1 MKPRRGAMIIDKQV
15 NMPTNPEG
23 VIIDKQVNMPTNPEG
38 VK

>member
-23 VIIDKQVNMPTNPEG
+23 VKYFKPFPYRLL
-38 VK
+38 